1 MTDEKRQRVRD
12 ALSSLDVD
20 TETSQDQQIIKTTCP
35 FSDDCI
41 DQSIRI
47 DMQSLNFACED
58 CHEQGHVDAF
68 ISAKKRERDNPSD
81 LTVMDAE
88 FTEVT
93 QASRAVVLTAPKVH
107 TLTAEQV
114 YTPPPPLPP
123 PPPKRTVER
132 AIITL
137 LALIFLIA
145 GLGAAGL
152 SGFANFTAFSSS
164 VADPL
169 QSKIWGWTGVI
180 ASIISFGGF
189 TFFYWHTAN
198 RRFKEGVRSLLF
210 ALAGAIT
217 SIIGTQLY
225 IANNNAAASSAAT
238 QATSN
243 RAVLESQ
250 LTDWRAQLEG
260 IPADTRSVEG
270 LQSYIAEVERVGR
283 SHQKPYRDAQ
293 NELGLAKRRD
303 DLQTKIES
311 TNSELLGL
319 GKTGIQVSAAE
330 RPAIPSWFFAIM
342 LEIFSSQGT
351 SIGFV
356 ALLILYTR
364 ERQIADA

>member
-1 MTDEKRQRVRD
+1 MTDEKRQRMRD
-12 ALSSLDVD
+12 ALIALSVDLDA
-20 TETSQDQQIIKTTCP
+20 SQDEQVIKTGCP

-41 DQSIRI
+41 DESVRI
-47 DMQSLNFACED
+47 DLQSLNFSCED
-58 CHEQGHVDAF
+58 CETEGHVDDF
-68 ISAKKRERDNPSD
+68 ISAKRRQKNQP
-81 LTVMDAE
+81 TPKVVDAV
-88 FTEVT
+88 FTEASK
-93 QASRAVVLTAPKVH
+93 ASRALVLSEPKVH

-114 YTPPPPLPP
+114 YTPPPPPPP

-137 LALIFLIA
+137 LALVFLIA

-250 LTDWRAQLEG
+250 LEDWRAQLDG

-270 LQSYIAEVERVGR
+270 LESYIAEVERVGR

-303 DLQTKIES
+303 DLQAKIES
-311 TNSELLGL
+311 TNAELLGL
-319 GKTGIQVSAAE
+319 GETGIQVSAAE
-330 RPAIPSWFFAIM
+330 RPSIPSWFFAIM

-356 ALLILYTR
+356 ALLILYSRTR
-364 ERQIADA
+364 EHAAT